1 MIYIVYYLLIL
12 LFVVL
17 GDKQKGRSIVFRI
30 MACMLFIAIV
40 GFRKYTVGVDSE
52 SYRNLYY
59 AIPQQNYVW
68 IEIGFDW
75 LIRFLDNCHCE
86 YNGLYLACI
95 TLTAIP
101 IFIVL
106 EKCEHYTFT
115 AFMLYTM
122 TLTTVMNGIRQCIA
136 VGLFMLACLFIIQRK
151 KIHFFSC
158 MCIALLF
165 HYSCVILF
173 PLYFLLNKNLNNRT
187 YTIIYVISFVFCF
200 INPASYIAP
209 LVNLM
214 TFMGHDYT
222 EHATEAE
229 ASLSSVGF
237 IFNTFVNI
245 LIFYLAIRSKAFEK
259 FPVIANCVF
268 IALVLKNVSF
278 NMPIVGRMMMYFSW
292 FQFLLIPLAINHMKI
307 TSQDK
312 LNYKLVILIL
322 FYIGIFH
329 NLYSPIMKMMPYDW
343 CTRIFV

>member
-1 MIYIVYYLLIL
+1 
-12 LFVVL
+12 
-17 GDKQKGRSIVFRI
+17 
-30 MACMLFIAIV
+30 
-40 GFRKYTVGVDSE
+40 
-52 SYRNLYY
+52 
-59 AIPQQNYVW
+59 
-68 IEIGFDW
+68 
-75 LIRFLDNCHCE
+75 
-86 YNGLYLACI
+86 
-95 TLTAIP
+95 
-101 IFIVL
+101 
-106 EKCEHYTFT
+106 
-115 AFMLYTM
+115 
-122 TLTTVMNGIRQCIA
+122 
-136 VGLFMLACLFIIQRK
+136 
-151 KIHFFSC
+151 

-292 FQFLLIPLAINHMKI
+292 FQFLLIPLAINQMKI
-307 TSQDK
+307 SSQEK
-312 LNYKLVILIL
+312 LNYKIAILIL
-322 FYIGIFH
+322 LFIGTFH
-329 NLYSPIMKMMPYDW
+329 NLYSPVMKMMPYEW
-343 CTRIFV
+343 CTKIFV